1 MEIIKPQ
8 SLKDRIKSIFGEEF
22 YKGIKFTL
30 NQAADLVSRST
41 SVLSWD
47 IERNHL
53 KSYRNEKNQHQ
64 IDGEEL
70 VEWYSIR
77 PDFRTS
83 LGISFRR
90 RFNRADFEERSYVLG
105 ESPDDETVIR
115 KGLRRAE
122 TDAAIRDMRMMSLV
136 ELSYVLAAMVLICT
150 NTVERTVTSIKTSV
164 TNAFRR
170 ILGRTNGSTAY
181 AVT

>member
-1 MEIIKPQ
+1 MEIIKPE
-8 SLKDRIKSIFGEEF
+8 SLKDRIKQIFGEEF

-30 NQAADLVSRST
+30 NQAAQLVSRST

-53 KSYRNEKNQHQ
+53 KSYRNDKNQHQ

-77 PDFRTS
+77 PDFRTK
-83 LGISFRR
+83 LGISFRK
-90 RFNRADFEERSYVLG
+90 RFNRADLDERSYILG
-105 ESPDDETVIR
+105 ESPDDETVVR
-115 KGLRRAE
+115 KGLERAE
-122 TDAAIRDMRMMSLV
+122 RDAALRDMFMMDLA
-136 ELSYVLAAMVLICT
+136 ELSYVLAAMVLICS
-150 NTVERTVTSIKTSV
+150 NTIERTVTGIKTSI